1 MSKVAIVYWSQTG
14 NTEAMANAVAEGAN
28 ATAVDVADFSADEV
42 ADYDAFAFG
51 CPAMGSEELD
61 PDFEETWNACVPLFG
76 DKPVALFDSYDWG
89 TGDWMETWK
98 SSAEDAGVNVVESV
112 IANLE
117 PDDETLDRLRKLGA
131 DLAA

>member
-1 MSKVAIVYWSQTG
+1 MSKVAVVYFSQTG
-14 NTEAMANAVAEGAN
+14 NTEAMANAVAEGAG
-28 ATAVDVADFSADEV
+28 TEAVDYDSFSADKV

-61 PDFEETWNACVPLFG
+61 PDFEDLWNACVPELG
-76 DKPVALFDSYDWG
+76 NKPVALFGSYDWG

-98 SSAEDAGVNVVESV
+98 SNAQDAGVNVIDTV

-117 PDDETLDRLRKLGA
+117 PDDDALDQLKALGKKLA
-131 DLAA
+131 E

>member
-1 MSKVAIVYWSQTG
+1 MSKVAVVYWSQTG
-14 NTEAMANAVAEGAN
+14 NTEAMANAVAEGAS
-28 ATAVDVADFSADEV
+28 TEAVDYSDFSADKV

-61 PDFEETWNACVPLFG
+61 PDFEDLWNECVPKLG
-76 DKPVALFDSYDWG
+76 NKPVALFGSYDWG

-98 SSAEDAGVNVVESV
+98 ENAEGAGVNVVDTV

-117 PDDETLDRLRKLGA
+117 PDDEAIAKLTELGKK
-131 DLAA
+131 LAA

>member
-1 MSKVAIVYWSQTG
+1 MSKVAVVYWSQTG
-14 NTEAMANAVAEGAN
+14 NTEAMANAVAEAAGTEAI
-28 ATAVDVADFSADEV
+28 DYSDFSADKV

-61 PDFEETWNACVPLFG
+61 PDFEDLWNDCVPNLG
-76 DKPVALFDSYDWG
+76 DKPVALFGSYDWG

-98 SSAEDAGVNVVESV
+98 ENAEGAGVNVIDTV

-117 PDDETLDRLRKLGA
+117 PDDEAIEKLTELGKK
-131 DLAA
+131 LAA